1 MCAAGIYQPPPVFSI
16 TIYRVRKLRNEPISR
31 SVHPCPP
38 NICARIPTRTETVP
52 TRGRC
57 VRTPAVSARTRSD
70 TVSARYRY
78 QWSGPRS
85 ARRRCS
91 HAERT
96 TNKSLRVVVHSRR
109 GSSNARDI
117 CAYQIKHARG
127 RCAHAA
133 GTYTP
138 PEKLSGLVPP
148 RAGTVLDLAK
158 LVRLRAIPTLVEF
171 NTRAHHAPP
180 AGGLGYHPETNA
192 RSGTRSMYT
201 MYNYSCACAPL

>member
-1 MCAAGIYQPPPVFSI
+1 MNPFRVLFILVRPIFAHVFQ
-16 TIYRVRKLRNEPISR
+16 
-31 SVHPCPP
+31 H
-38 NICARIPTRTETVP
+38 
-52 TRGRC
+52 
-57 VRTPAVSARTRSD
+57 
-70 TVSARYRY
+70 
-78 QWSGPRS
+78 
-85 ARRRCS
+85 ARRRCPLAAGVYERQQYLRALVRTPRRLATGTNGAVRTLRGDGA
-91 HAERT
+91 HTQRT
-96 TNKSLRVVVHSRR
+96 TSESLRVVVHSRR

-133 GTYTP
+133 GTYTS

-192 RSGTRSMYT
+192 RLGTRSMYT